1 MRPIH
6 FLVVPYVG
14 GIEPYIHL
22 FPSGVPRPIPVRKR
36 ETNTS
41 TGQFVQIL
49 IVSIGT
55 RCDAKLAIMGLPFSM
70 ENPHVI
76 IILPY

>member
-6 FLVVPYVG
+6 FTVFPNAG
-14 GIEPYIHL
+14 GLEPYIHL

-41 TGQFVQIL
+41 TGQLVQIL
-49 IVSIGT
+49 ILSIGT
-55 RCDAKLAIMGLPFSM
+55 RFDAKLASMGLPFSM

-76 IILPY
+76 IILPH

>member
-6 FLVVPYVG
+6 FPVVPNLG
-14 GIEPYIHL
+14 GLEPYIHP

-41 TGQFVQIL
+41 TAQFVQIL

-55 RCDAKLAIMGLPFSM
+55 RCDVKLTGMGLPFSK
-70 ENPHVI
+70 EKLHVI
-76 IILPY
+76 VILPH